1 MTVRTEGTY
10 SPSIF
15 EESYE
20 ELHMLLREALQD
32 APDNRIVIAS
42 GEDCCAELFALQPLD
57 LFTEQ
62 GECLYGN

>member
-1 MTVRTEGTY
+1 MRNRTEGTY

-20 ELHMLLREALQD
+20 ELHMLLREALAD

-42 GEDCCAELFALQPLD
+42 GDD